1 MATKG
6 NLMNKSMSLDSQ
18 RNQGIYSHSFVER
31 EKIKI
36 HTWPKRV
43 YFIHV
48 LLKKTLIFKYICQKY
63 SNLSSS
69 LT

>member
-31 EKIKI
+31 EKTKI

-48 LLKKTLIFKYICQKY
+48 LLKKHSFLNIFVKNIQI
-63 SNLSSS
+63 
-69 LT
+69 